1 MNQRLAAFVA
11 IPVVLRRFGDDR
23 SIARSGLLTQSSLSC
38 LVHPRAVFNFQL
50 CFRDIYG
57 CSSGAVDFQAISV
70 IEVLVQ
76 IARLP
81 KTSALFHFLA
91 SDSRNLFHP

>member
-23 SIARSGLLTQSSLSC
+23 SIAGSGLLTAVFPLLLGSP
-38 LVHPRAVFNFQL
+38 PRSVFNFQL

-57 CSSGAVDFQAISV
+57 CSSDAVDFQASSV
-70 IEVLVQ
+70 IEEVWIQ
-76 IARLP
+76 IA
-81 KTSALFHFLA
+81 
-91 SDSRNLFHP
+91 